1 MYSDAL
7 NCILFIYKNFILCT
21 LLGTESKFTIKV
33 NCLIFSNRS
42 PHVQLTDDERHSEDF
57 LTHSAPTF
65 NQCNESFKNQLT
77 QSLTRNDCELRI
89 SKDSS
94 WMRIYEIK
102 TPVGKMIQ
110 TRSLLLKILMRLEK
124 KACWIHVI

>member
-1 MYSDAL
+1 M
-7 NCILFIYKNFILCT
+7 
-21 LLGTESKFTIKV
+21 
-33 NCLIFSNRS
+33 
-42 PHVQLTDDERHSEDF
+42 QLTNDERHSEDF

-94 WMRIYEIK
+94 FQSLDEDLRVQNSWWKNATNSESLIK
-102 TPVGKMIQ
+102 NLDEASTDSVLDTCDIGLVE
-110 TRSLLLKILMRLEK
+110 RSNESIKGE
-124 KACWIHVI
+124 H

>member
-1 MYSDAL
+1 M
-7 NCILFIYKNFILCT
+7 
-21 LLGTESKFTIKV
+21 
-33 NCLIFSNRS
+33 
-42 PHVQLTDDERHSEDF
+42 QLTDDERHSEDF

-94 WMRIYEIK
+94 FQSLDEDLRDQDSCWKNDTNSKSPIK
-102 TPVGKMIQ
+102 NLDEAGKESVLDTCDIDLVGWSNESIKGEHKLHSTI
-110 TRSLLLKILMRLEK
+110 
-124 KACWIHVI
+124 